1 MAVMV
6 AAEGALGDNAPL
18 PPDLATTYD
27 FRVIVMGESV
37 KMADISFRSVQ
48 FHRLDHVAEK

>member
-1 MAVMV
+1 MV